1 MNAKDGEICFN
12 SKVRRLLIT
21 LALLVLSIQISY
33 ATVAAYCQEE
43 RASASHVAHHEHEEV
58 ASNASTSDSASYDSD
73 CGVCH
78 LAHSPALNSTFS
90 ISITSPIFHYE
101 DTRVDFLVDVSP
113 APPKNPIGSL
123 SLKLAR
129 VLT

>member
-1 MNAKDGEICFN
+1 MRKF
-12 SKVRRLLIT
+12 LII
-21 LALLVLSIQISY
+21 LALLALSIQTSY
-33 ATVAAYCQEE
+33 ATVAGYCQEE
-43 RASASHVAHHEHEEV
+43 LTAASHAAHHEHEEV

-90 ISITSPIFHYE
+90 ISIASTIFHYE

-113 APPKNPIGSL
+113 TPPEKPNW
-123 SLKLAR
+123 LA
-129 VLT
+129 LA